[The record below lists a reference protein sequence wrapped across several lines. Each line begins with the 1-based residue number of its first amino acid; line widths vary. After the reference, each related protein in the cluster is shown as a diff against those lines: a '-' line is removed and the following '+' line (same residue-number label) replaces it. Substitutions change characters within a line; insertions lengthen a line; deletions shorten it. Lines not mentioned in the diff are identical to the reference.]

1 MYKACSMQLGPKFQV
16 RSVVD
21 KNSNLRLRFEK
32 IIWENAVCTASTVSI
47 TNLLVAVNWNKRTEI
62 QSEITDRR
70 IVEIQIWFG
79 ISRRTNTN
87 FIAKYFSIASNK
99 TLRYQLTIIF
109 FYPAPKKV
117 WSHKNVLKTLKFLF
131 GISSYEEY
139 SAFSKSIREN

>member
-1 MYKACSMQLGPKFQV
+1 MYQACSMQLGPKFQV
-16 RSVVD
+16 RSVAD
-21 KNSNLRLRFEK
+21 KNSNLRLGFEK
-32 IIWENAVCTASTVSI
+32 IMWENAVCTVSTAST
-47 TNLLVAVNWNKRTEI
+47 NLSVAVNWNKRTEI
-62 QSEITDRR
+62 QSEIIDRR

-109 FYPAPKKV
+109 FYSAPKKV

-139 SAFSKSIREN
+139 SVFSKSIREN